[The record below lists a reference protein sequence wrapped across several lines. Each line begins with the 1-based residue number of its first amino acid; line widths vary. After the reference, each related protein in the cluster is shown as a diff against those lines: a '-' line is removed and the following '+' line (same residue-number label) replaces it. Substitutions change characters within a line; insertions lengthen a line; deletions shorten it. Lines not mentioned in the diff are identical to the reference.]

1 MLLEEYVADRVR
13 ASETAATTRELELL
27 RVIRADDAQEPAGG
41 WRARRRAARA
51 QRRDASAQ
59 AASAGASVREAPA
72 ASDGPSAVA
81 PDAPSAE
88 LPDAPSAAVPA
99 APGAPTAAVPAESAT
114 QRELQHAGR

>member
-27 RVIRADDAQEPAGG
+27 RVIRADDAQEPTGG
-41 WRARRRAARA
+41 WLARRRAARAQRAQRA

-72 ASDGPSAVA
+72 APEGPSAA
-81 PDAPSAE
+81 

-99 APGAPTAAVPAESAT
+99 DPGAPSAAVPAERAT

>member
-27 RVIRADDAQEPAGG
+27 RVIRADDAQEPTGG
-41 WRARRRAARA
+41 WLARRRAARAQRA

-72 ASDGPSAVA
+72 A
-81 PDAPSAE
+81 PDAPSAA

-99 APGAPTAAVPAESAT
+99 DPGAPSAAVPAERAT

>member
-41 WRARRRAARA
+41 WLARRRAARAQRA

-59 AASAGASVREAPA
+59 AA
-72 ASDGPSAVA
+72 
-81 PDAPSAE
+81 PDAPSAAT
-88 LPDAPSAAVPA
+88 PDAPSAAVPA
-99 APGAPTAAVPAESAT
+99 DPGAPSAAVPAERAT